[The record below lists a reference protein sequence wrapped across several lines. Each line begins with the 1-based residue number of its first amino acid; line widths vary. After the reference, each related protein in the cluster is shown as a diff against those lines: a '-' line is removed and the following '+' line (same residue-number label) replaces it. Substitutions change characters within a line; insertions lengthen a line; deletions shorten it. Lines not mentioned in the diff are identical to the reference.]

1 MMFDPNFDPLQDLEE
16 CKIGLIR
23 QTRDI
28 RLIAQGHNEQQ
39 TALIDLANQN
49 RYLLKL
55 IKQLQRDQ
63 LRLRSEVEVLR
74 YEIHHTK

>member
-1 MMFDPNFDPLQDLEE
+1 MFDPNFDPLQELEE

-23 QTRDI
+23 HSSDI

-49 RYLLKL
+49 RHLLKL
-55 IKQLQRDQ
+55 IKQLQNDQ
-63 LRLRSEVEVLR
+63 LRLRSEVENLR
-74 YEIHHTK
+74 QQLHHTK